1 MAHMQL
7 VRRFRAMIAL
17 RHADALNAITWI
29 VGLILVLV
37 MLALFIS
44 VLGHV

>member
-1 MAHMQL
+1 M
-7 VRRFRAMIAL
+7 VAL
-17 RHADALNAITWI
+17 RHDDAINTITWI